1 MGSKIML
8 LTSLVASLLGLFS
21 CCYPKPSLK
30 IETASDGTKAVKITY
45 PTPRGS
51 MRDTAFKDD
60 KWAIIF
66 SIHDYK
72 KISFPPP
79 GAITDSK
86 RFYYFSLLDK
96 DLSPLVEEPILFEK
110 FDTGEQSLGYIFSIF
125 ATETGFVAVYVVYRD
140 FYFQKFGLDG
150 KTIGDKQKFY
160 SIKKPPVVR
169 DRVMATSYEAGDI
182 YLVLRQKPEDFYSGK
197 WGINLVRHNI
207 EGNKTQTFKNIF
219 PNETEA
225 GWYHAKGMD
234 VHFSG
239 QSMLAT
245 WIDGKELRDKPEDTS
260 YKLSA
265 SLHFAHCSTQDMKCK
280 RSTIDKKTKDYYS
293 PELRFVVRDKKISIV
308 LHDDESTWKQDI
320 GPDGTL
326 TSQIVKLSDKE
337 KEELLP
343 HHYAKKHF
351 PYKINIGK

>member
-1 MGSKIML
+1 MGQKIML

-30 IETASDGTKAVKITY
+30 IETASDGAKEVKITY
-45 PTPRGS
+45 PTPKGS
-51 MRDTAFKDD
+51 IHNTAFKDG

-66 SIHDYK
+66 GINDYK
-72 KISFPPP
+72 QISFPPP
-79 GAITDSK
+79 GAITDNK
-86 RFYYFSLLDK
+86 WFYYFCLLGK
-96 DLSPLVEEPILFEK
+96 NLLPLVEEPILFEK
-110 FDTGEQSLGYIFSIF
+110 FDRGEQSLGYIFSIY

-140 FYFQKFGLDG
+140 FYYQKFNMDG
-150 KTIGDKQKFY
+150 KSIGDKHKFY
-160 SIKKPPVVR
+160 STEKTPGSR
-169 DRVMATSYEAGDI
+169 DRVLATSYKDGDI
-182 YLVLRQKPEDFYSGK
+182 YLVLLQKPEDFYSGK
-197 WGINLVRHNI
+197 WGIHLVRHNI
-207 EGNKTQTFKNIF
+207 KENKTKTFKNIF
-219 PNETEA
+219 PNEA

-245 WIDGKELRDKPEDTS
+245 WIDGKELRGKPEDTT

-280 RSTIDKKTKDYYS
+280 LSTIDKKTKDYYS
-293 PELRFVVRDKKISIV
+293 PELRFIVHDKKTSIV
-308 LHDDESTWKQDI
+308 LHEDESTWKQDI

-326 TSQIVKLSDKE
+326 TGQVEKLSNKE
-337 KEELLP
+337 KEKLLP